1 MIMMNEEIQSYWK
14 KCGFLTIKSGTGFFI
29 YQDFLMIV
37 AKIKDNNILYYKYD
51 FKKDRIIGSS
61 YNEVSEQEMLSFV
74 RLQAFL

>member
-29 YQDFLMIV
+29 YHEFLLVV
-37 AKIKDNNILYYKYD
+37 AKVEDNHILYYKYN
-51 FKKDRIIGSS
+51 FKKGRINPTSCS
-61 YNEVSEQEMLSFV
+61 EVSEQEMLSFV